1 MTVQTLVPAAFPAPE
16 APRSVLASDDAPLP
30 LRTELFLIA
39 HDHDT
44 GRPHVSRRRL
54 ELALAGAVLLDL
66 WLAGRIQIGWRYDVR
81 SGGWE
86 PAPGRIT
93 VLRDESV
100 GDPLADS
107 VLATLCRT
115 ATPQVHAFV
124 RDLVAT
130 GLYDRVAADMIAA
143 GILRRRSARRWF
155 GLSRRGPYQP
165 VSESFAV
172 RVRNRLR
179 DLVTGT
185 PRLGEWQAG
194 EQHERH
200 GTGLAALVLVLGLM
214 RHLYSGLE
222 PARLRHVLLDLVNN
236 RPGESIRDV
245 AAAVGRSRG

>member
-1 MTVQTLVPAAFPAPE
+1 MTVQTLAPIARE
-16 APRSVLASDDAPLP
+16 GLKSVLASDDEPLP

-44 GRPHVSRRRL
+44 GRPYASRLRL
-54 ELALAGAVLLDL
+54 ELALAGALLLDL

-81 SGGWE
+81 AADWVLD
-86 PAPGRIT
+86 PGRIT
-93 VLRDESV
+93 VLRDDSV

-107 VLATLCRT
+107 VLAVLCRT
-115 ATPQVHAFV
+115 ATPQVHTIV
-124 RDLVAT
+124 RDLAAT
-130 GLYDRVAADMIAA
+130 GLYDRVAGDMIAA
-143 GILRRRSARRWF
+143 GILRRRVRRWWF
-155 GLSRRGPYQP
+155 GLSRRDGYQP
-165 VSESFAV
+165 VAESFAV

-200 GTGLAALVLVLGLM
+200 DTALAGLVLVLGLM

-222 PARLRHVLLDLVNN
+222 PARLRQVLIDLVNN
-236 RPGESIRDV
+236 RPGQSIRDV
-245 AAAVGRSRG
+245 AAAAGRSRG